1 MASTEDLAT
10 SAKKARG
17 GQYCVAGWPNGKS
30 CTNSQHT
37 DGVSMH
43 RFPMKE
49 KERLNKWTAF
59 VRRHRP
65 KFIPQKYSVLCS
77 THFAD
82 SAYTVNAEIAKSL
95 RMKRQL
101 CPDAVPTIDSI
112 ENTSTQG
119 DLSIRDR
126 RMVCK
131 IYTNNILFPI

>member
-1 MASTEDLAT
+1 MASTEDL
-10 SAKKARG
+10 RR
-17 GQYCVAGWPNGKS
+17 QYCVAGWPNGKS

-43 RFPMKE
+43 RFPMKD

-112 ENTSTQG
+112 ENTSTRG